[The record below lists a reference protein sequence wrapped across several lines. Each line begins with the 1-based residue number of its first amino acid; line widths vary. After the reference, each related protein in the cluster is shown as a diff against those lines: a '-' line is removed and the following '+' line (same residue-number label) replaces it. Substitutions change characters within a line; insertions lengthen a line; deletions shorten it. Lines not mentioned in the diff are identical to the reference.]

1 MHINDIFASDQTTV
15 SFEFFPPKT
24 AADAETLY
32 ENIAL
37 LETLQPSFVSVTYG
51 AGGSTRQLTH
61 DRVLRLKQTT
71 KLDPIPH
78 LTCVCHSEREIEE
91 ILTKYAEAGVSNM
104 LALGGDPPRDI
115 SNYDRKAD
123 AFQHAGDLVS
133 FIRRFNESGVHPDSR
148 GFGIGVAGFPEGHPD
163 TPNRLDEMDHLKAK
177 VDAGA
182 DYICTQLFFDNHD
195 FFDFRE
201 RCELAGIHVPIIAGI
216 MPITSL
222 GGMKRMAQLALGARV
237 PAKLLRAL
245 GRASN
250 DPEAVK
256 RVGVHWATEQCRDLL
271 DSQVRGIHFYTLNR
285 SDATRQIYQSLG
297 LEDSISLRRAARAA
311 TVKGRPAFPTQKLLS
326 RLFSL

>member
-1 MHINDIFASDQTTV
+1 MHIDDIFASNQTTV

-24 AADAETLY
+24 AADAEALY
-32 ENIAL
+32 ENIAH

-61 DRVLRLKQTT
+61 DLVVKLKQTT
-71 KLDPIPH
+71 ALDPIPH
-78 LTCVCHSEREIEE
+78 LTCVCHNEQEVDD

-115 SNYDRKAD
+115 QNYDKKAD
-123 AFQHAGDLVS
+123 AFQQAAELVQ
-133 FIRRFNESGVHPDSR
+133 FIRRFNERGAHPDPR
-148 GFGIGVAGFPEGHPD
+148 GFGIGVAGFPEGHPG
-163 TPNRLDEMDHLKAK
+163 TPNRLMEMDYLKAK

-195 FFDFRE
+195 FYDFRE
-201 RCELAGIHVPIIAGI
+201 RCELAGIHIPIIAGI

-245 GRASN
+245 GRTN
-250 DPEAVK
+250 DAEAV
-256 RVGVHWATEQCRDLL
+256 RHVGVHWATEQCLDLL
-271 DSQVRGIHFYTLNR
+271 DNQVRGIHFYTLNR
-285 SDATRQIYQSLG
+285 SDATQQIFKSLG
-297 LEDSISLRRAARAA
+297 LRDSIMLRGAAGQVA
-311 TVKGRPAFPTQKLLS
+311 T
-326 RLFSL
+326 